1 MNLGRY
7 KENIVNKEIKLLK
20 IRLSGKSFGK

>member
-7 KENIVNKEIKLLK
+7 EENAVNKEIKLLK
-20 IRLSGKSFGK
+20 IRLSGKPFGK